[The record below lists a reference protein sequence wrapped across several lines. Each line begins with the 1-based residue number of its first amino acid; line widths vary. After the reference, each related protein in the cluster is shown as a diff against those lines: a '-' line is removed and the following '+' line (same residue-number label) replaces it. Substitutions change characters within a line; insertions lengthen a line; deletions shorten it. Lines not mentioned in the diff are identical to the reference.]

1 MRNIFKFFAVALAIL
16 AAVSCEKNEVP
27 GNELSGEPITLTA
40 SITNGGTRTSL
51 GDWDN
56 AAGEFPV
63 LWSKADEIAVIQG
76 SNVFKFV
83 LVSGEGTTS
92 GVFICENHEG
102 FQASQAFQAFY
113 PYRDNLLNEDGN
125 VDFEV
130 VARQNHLTNTFNI
143 DVAPMAAYSASGTS
157 ITFAN
162 LFSVLKLQLKGKTE
176 TVRSIEV
183 TSMTNANL
191 CGPAVFS
198 FSEGGMPALKGWK
211 WNNSSTRTVILDC
224 GEGVQLKT
232 DEPTDFMIMIPP
244 GVGQGWAIVIKTD
257 ENTYYKS
264 SSQSHDVASGK
275 ILGMQS
281 LDLSPSGN
289 VNKLT
294 AKSYVENSVYLGEGI
309 QIGNLLW
316 APVNC
321 GYEKAIGS
329 YKGYTWGKLYQWG
342 ASGGIGYST
351 DYDVTGEGINNYHS
365 YSSNAWS
372 NNNNNPC
379 PDGWRVPTSE
389 ELGSLLRSS
398 DLETD
403 GNGKQ
408 GYWFGTSVDDRKVFF
423 QAAGEKS
430 NNLGG
435 AGRGQNCCYWSA
447 TSLYYENGSQM
458 YCMYDSNNVLV
469 DGISQ
474 YQYFKEAASVRCV
487 KDVD

>member
-1 MRNIFKFFAVALAIL
+1 MRNIFKFFAVALAML

-51 GDWDN
+51 GGWDDT
-56 AAGEFPV
+56 AEEFPV
-63 LWSKADEIAVIQG
+63 LWSKADEIAVIQEG
-76 SNVFKFV
+76 RVFKFV

-143 DVAPMAAYSASGTS
+143 DVAPMAAYSAGGTS
-157 ITFAN
+157 LTFAN
-162 LFSVLKLQLKGKTE
+162 LFSVLKLQLKGITE

-198 FSEGGMPALKGWK
+198 FSEEGKPALKGWK

-244 GVGQGWAIVIKTD
+244 GVGQGWAVVIKTD
-257 ENTYYKS
+257 KNTYYKS

-281 LDLSPSGN
+281 LDLSSET
-289 VNKLT
+289 VNKLK
-294 AKSYVENSVYLGEGI
+294 AISYVENSVYLGEGI
-309 QIGNLLW
+309 QIGGLLW

-329 YKGYTWGKLYQWG
+329 YKGFTWGKLYQWG
-342 ASGGIGYST
+342 RDSGCGYS
-351 DYDVTGEGINNYHS
+351 YDSDASIDGFMSSFTVGEN
-365 YSSNAWS
+365 WS
-372 NNNNNPC
+372 NDPC
-379 PDGWRVPTSE
+379 PDGWRVPTKN
-389 ELGSLLRSS
+389 ELQSLEKSLNTQ
-398 DLETD
+398 DLEDNEGQKGCWYGLADTK
-403 GNGKQ
+403 NLI
-408 GYWFGTSVDDRKVFF
+408 FF
-423 QAAGEKS
+423 QAAGYRDAMT
-430 NNLGG
+430 G
-435 AGRGQNCCYWSA
+435 AGYNRGKSCIYWSS
-447 TSLYYENGSQM
+447 T
-458 YCMYDSNNVLV
+458 YDAGYWVLNCKTGV
-469 DGISQ
+469 LDTYSYTTALPI
-474 YQYFKEAASVRCV
+474 RCV
-487 KDVD
+487 KDVNPMPN

>member
-1 MRNIFKFFAVALAIL
+1 MRNIFKFFAVALAML

-56 AAGEFPV
+56 TAGEFPV

-76 SNVFKFV
+76 GNVFKFV

-92 GVFICENHEG
+92 GVFICENHED
-102 FQASQAFQAFY
+102 FQPSQQFNAFY
-113 PYRDNLLNEDGN
+113 PYDCVSVNEWGDIIYN
-125 VDFEV
+125 VPSKQSYVENNF
-130 VARQNHLTNTFNI
+130 APN
-143 DVAPMAAYSASGTS
+143 VAPMAASGTIGES
-157 ITFAN
+157 LMFSN
-162 LFSVLKLQLKGKTE
+162 LFSVLKLQVKGTE
-176 TVRSIEV
+176 KVQEIDVVSMVNMNMSGSAVLSFPQNGIPSIGKWESGARSV
-183 TSMTNANL
+183 KLN
-191 CGPAVFS
+191 
-198 FSEGGMPALKGWK
+198 
-211 WNNSSTRTVILDC
+211 C
-224 GEGVQLKT
+224 GEGVQLKN
-232 DEPTDFMIMIPP
+232 DEYTDFMIMIPS
-244 GVGQGWAIVIKTD
+244 GDGQGWAVVIKT
-257 ENTYYKS
+257 EQNTYYKS
-264 SSQSHDVASGK
+264 STKGYDVAAGSVLEMKGFG
-275 ILGMQS
+275 LGTS
-281 LDLSPSGN
+281 D
-289 VNKLT
+289 VNINT
-294 AKSYVENSVYLGEGI
+294 TNSYVENGVYLGEGVEI
-309 QIGNLLW
+309 NGLLW

-351 DYDVTGEGINNYHS
+351 EYDATGEGINNYHT

-372 NNNNNPC
+372 NNNNPC

-408 GYWFGTSVDDRKVFF
+408 GYWFGTSGDDRKVFF
-423 QAAGEKS
+423 QAAGQKP

-435 AGRGQNCCYWSA
+435 AGRGQNCYYWSA
-447 TSLYYENGSQM
+447 TSLDYENGSQM
-458 YCMYDSNNVLV
+458 YCKYNSNNELV

-474 YQYFKEAASVRCV
+474 YKYFKEAASVRCV
-487 KDVD
+487 KDVVMPN